1 MRHFAAAEPQCHLDL
16 VAFLEKPLH
25 RAHFHVVI
33 VIVDHRTEFY
43 LLDLDDLLFLARLGR
58 FLLRLIFIFA
68 EIENLTDRR
77 DRIRRDLNQ
86 IEPGLLRHG
95 QSCLYFGDALVGA
108 VFVDEL
114 DLAYADLL
122 VDARTL
128 LGGGLRQS
136 DWATNGTYLLWS
148 LLRAAWTRTTERR
161 LIGDG
166 HRQLPKIGSFCVQVN
181 DNAVACMTKPWAN
194 TGPTLGRYWANPW
207 ALALWSVIAKRE
219 RTPWR

>member
-43 LLDLDDLLFLARLGR
+43 LLDLDDLLLLARLGG
-58 FLLRLIFIFA
+58 FLLCLVFIFA
-68 EIENLTDRR
+68 KIENLADWW
-77 DRIRRDLNQ
+77 DRIRRDLDQ

-95 QSCLYFGDALVGA
+95 QSCLTFGDAFVGA

-114 DLAYADLL
+114 DLANADLL

-128 LGGGLRQS
+128 LGGGLRRS
-136 DWATNGTYLLWS
+136 HWATNGAYLLC
-148 LLRAAWTRTTERR
+148 R
-161 LIGDG
+161 
-166 HRQLPKIGSFCVQVN
+166 
-181 DNAVACMTKPWAN
+181 
-194 TGPTLGRYWANPW
+194 
-207 ALALWSVIAKRE
+207 
-219 RTPWR
+219 